1 MDDGLKQRLIGA
13 VVLIAIAVLFLPTLF
28 GTDGRRTVDLSTQV
42 PPRPVVAAEPLELSI
57 PVSPDNATEAK
68 SLSENYN
75 HRVVEPTLETE
86 IASGANEVEGLLEQ
100 SQDEAKPIQ
109 KPKVVE
115 KLIVPSSPQP
125 EPVLNA
131 DGVPR
136 GWSIQVAS
144 FSEVARAEAMLKN
157 LEKAGF
163 SKSYIRTGKGPKGEV
178 YRVFVG
184 PKINK
189 KQAEAD
195 QLAINEALKVKSL
208 LVKFQP

>member
-42 PPRPVVAAEPLELSI
+42 PPRPVVVAEPLELSI
-57 PVSPDNATEAK
+57 PQPPEDARQAK
-68 SLSENYN
+68 LLEENYDHN
-75 HRVVEPTLETE
+75 TLEPVTAPETE
-86 IASGANEVEGLLEQ
+86 PAIETKIVLNSSA
-100 SQDEAKPIQ
+100 EATKTEP
-109 KPKVVE
+109 KPKPVV
-115 KLIVPSSPQP
+115 KPLPKP
-125 EPVLNA
+125 EPVLNS
-131 DGVPR
+131 DGVPK

-144 FSEVARAEAMLKN
+144 FSEVARAEATLKS
-157 LEKAGF
+157 LEKAGYP
-163 SKSYIRTGKGPKGEV
+163 KSYIRSGRGPKGEV

-189 KQAEAD
+189 QQAESD
-195 QLAINEALKVKSL
+195 QLAIDKALKVKSL